1 MSISIKTG
9 TPIRV
14 TRNGTTYSI
23 PIEEWERQEPCPQP
37 KGENCMGNE
46 VGHRFVLDG
55 YMPQNSSNSIDA
67 WIEAWEYPNGTI
79 EVVDVDVGVN
89 NADAESAFH
98 CNLD

>member
-23 PIEEWERQEPCPQP
+23 SIEEWERQEPHPYS

-46 VGHRFVLDG
+46 VCHRFVLDG

>member
-1 MSISIKTG
+1 MSVSIKKG
-9 TPIRV
+9 NLIRV
-14 TRNGTTYSI
+14 TRNGTMHSI
-23 PIEEWERQEPCPQP
+23 PIEEWEREDHRPYP

-46 VGHRFVLDG
+46 VCHRFVLDG
-55 YMPQNSSNSIDA
+55 YMPQNSSDSIDA
-67 WIEAWEYPNGTI
+67 YIEVWEYPNGTM

>member
-1 MSISIKTG
+1 MLISIKTG

-14 TRNGTTYSI
+14 TRAGTTYSI
-23 PIEEWERQEPCPQP
+23 PIEEWERQEPRPYS
-37 KGENCMGNE
+37 KGENSMGTDFC
-46 VGHRFVLDG
+46 HRFAIEG
-55 YMPQNSSNSIDA
+55 YVPKNSNASIDA
-67 WIEAWEYPNGTI
+67 WIEAWEYPNGTM